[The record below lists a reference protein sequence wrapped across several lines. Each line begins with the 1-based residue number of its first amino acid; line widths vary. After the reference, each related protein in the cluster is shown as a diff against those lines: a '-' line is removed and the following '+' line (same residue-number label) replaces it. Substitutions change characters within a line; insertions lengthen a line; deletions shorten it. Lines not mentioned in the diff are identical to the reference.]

1 MEIPSEIEYMKGIAT
16 AAIKAGIASV
26 ISSKSTFNRLLT
38 IKKPTITSAGAVAKA
53 GIARKIGA
61 KNKLRKNRTAAV
73 TAVRP
78 VRPPTATPALLSTKV
93 VTVEVPSRAPPVV
106 AMESASKAP
115 SIFGSLPSL
124 SSILALEATPI
135 RVPRVS
141 NKSTNMKESMI
152 VIKLKVKIAL
162 KSSCMKVGAR
172 LGTEIPL
179 AKLGITENI
188 PSFGFGT

>member
-61 KNKLRKNRTAAV
+61 KNKLRKKRTAAV

-115 SIFGSLPSL
+115 SI
-124 SSILALEATPI
+124 LAAYRPC
-135 RVPRVS
+135 P
-141 NKSTNMKESMI
+141 
-152 VIKLKVKIAL
+152 A
-162 KSSCMKVGAR
+162 
-172 LGTEIPL
+172 
-179 AKLGITENI
+179 
-188 PSFGFGT
+188 F